1 MLGENPIRAIKNG
14 QSRYIGNIVHKI
26 YKEGKQNKQTNYTE
40 NFNDKQHDST
50 MQNRG
55 EQR

>member
-1 MLGENPIRAIKNG
+1 MDNPDTQATLCTRHRTKA
-14 QSRYIGNIVHKI
+14 
-26 YKEGKQNKQTNYTE
+26 NKKDQTYYTE

-50 MQNRG
+50 IQNRG

>member
-1 MLGENPIRAIKNG
+1 MWGENPIRAIKNG
-14 QSRYIGNIVHKI
+14 QSRYIGNTVHKTQN
-26 YKEGKQNKQTNYTE
+26 EGKQENKKKYTE

-50 MQNRG
+50 IQNRG